1 MMIKHLISFSGILLH
16 LYNTLIFGNVK
27 TRQEAEQSEHGD
39 HKSCLDS
46 CSESEVCI
54 DRARLESAADDAR
67 CAWCGLAT
75 GSEILRQL
83 RTWWPS

>member
-1 MMIKHLISFSGILLH
+1 MMLKHLISFSGILLH
-16 LYNTLIFGNVK
+16 LYTFGNVK

-67 CAWCGLAT
+67 GVAWRQGL
-75 GSEILRQL
+75 RF
-83 RTWWPS
+83 